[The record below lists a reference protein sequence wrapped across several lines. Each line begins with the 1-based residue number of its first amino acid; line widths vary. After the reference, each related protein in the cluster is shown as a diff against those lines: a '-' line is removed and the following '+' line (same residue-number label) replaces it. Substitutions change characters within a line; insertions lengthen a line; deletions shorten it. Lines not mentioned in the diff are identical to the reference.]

1 MPANG
6 RSDLIRRLKVKNKCS
21 LASTTSYCCSS
32 HVVCMNYIIV
42 KFLHNHLRVAADMQN
57 DDLQWHNIQ
66 SELLTVYFNI
76 DVLKQEM
83 DR

>member
-1 MPANG
+1 
-6 RSDLIRRLKVKNKCS
+6 
-21 LASTTSYCCSS
+21 
-32 HVVCMNYIIV
+32 MNYIIV